1 MRMRGFLAIL
11 ILALVIVYLLFIVK
25 IGKKSKIE
33 KEAQVIIQ
41 IPLKMT
47 EANMAALEKV
57 IEFFI
62 ASEGRTPRDLKEL
75 QSKRIVIGG
84 TTDAWGRLIKYE
96 RLSDINFRLV
106 SAGKDGVFNTE
117 DDIVLND

>member
-1 MRMRGFLAIL
+1 MRGFLAIL

-47 EANMAALEKV
+47 KANMAALEKA
-57 IEFFI
+57 IQFFI
-62 ASEGRTPRDLKEL
+62 GSEGRTPRDLKEL
-75 QSKRIVIGG
+75 QSKRIIIGG
-84 TTDAWGRLIKYE
+84 TVDSWGGPIKYE
-96 RLSDINFRLV
+96 KLSDINFRLV